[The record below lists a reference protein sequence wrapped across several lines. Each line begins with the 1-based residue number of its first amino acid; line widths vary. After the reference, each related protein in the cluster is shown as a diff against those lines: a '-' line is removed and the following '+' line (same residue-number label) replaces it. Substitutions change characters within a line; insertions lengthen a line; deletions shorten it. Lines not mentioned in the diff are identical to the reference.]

1 MNEQLWHWVDAN
13 SGADPNV
20 LRLKYHK
27 ADITDFDINDAIT
40 QIECRRRFGKKLAD
54 TLDRCPHFFFPKS
67 ISGEQCTGDRLAAFH
82 ASLVTPGSKTAD
94 LTAGLGIDAIYMA
107 RRASAVTAVELDPQ
121 ISRALEYNASLMD
134 LPITVV
140 NADCRDFIKDSSDR
154 FDAVFIDPARRDSA
168 GHRLYAL
175 TDCSPDVTTMLPAI
189 SRLTR
194 RLIVKA
200 SPMLDIRRTITELPC
215 ASRVIALGTPTECKE
230 LIAIVDF
237 DNSTEHPSIEATT
250 IMADGTIATETFT
263 SEDEASASAIYS
275 TPSPGDYIYEP
286 WPAVMKAAPMKL
298 LAQKYHLKKIAP
310 NTHIYFSDK
319 IEPAF
324 PGTLMAL
331 DEIIPYQSK
340 YIKRLHQRI
349 PRAEIAT
356 RNFPA
361 QAEILRKKLKISDGD
376 GSRILAVTDSEGSPL
391 LLILSEIGPTEK
403 TDRNG

>member
-1 MNEQLWHWVDAN
+1 
-13 SGADPNV
+13 
-20 LRLKYHK
+20 
-27 ADITDFDINDAIT
+27 
-40 QIECRRRFGKKLAD
+40 
-54 TLDRCPHFFFPKS
+54 
-67 ISGEQCTGDRLAAFH
+67 
-82 ASLVTPGSKTAD
+82 
-94 LTAGLGIDAIYMA
+94 
-107 RRASAVTAVELDPQ
+107 
-121 ISRALEYNASLMD
+121 
-134 LPITVV
+134 
-140 NADCRDFIKDSSDR
+140 
-154 FDAVFIDPARRDSA
+154 
-168 GHRLYAL
+168 
-175 TDCSPDVTTMLPAI
+175 
-189 SRLTR
+189 
-194 RLIVKA
+194 
-200 SPMLDIRRTITELPC
+200 
-215 ASRVIALGTPTECKE
+215 
-230 LIAIVDF
+230 
-237 DNSTEHPSIEATT
+237 
-250 IMADGTIATETFT
+250 
-263 SEDEASASAIYS
+263 
-275 TPSPGDYIYEP
+275 
-286 WPAVMKAAPMKL
+286 MKL